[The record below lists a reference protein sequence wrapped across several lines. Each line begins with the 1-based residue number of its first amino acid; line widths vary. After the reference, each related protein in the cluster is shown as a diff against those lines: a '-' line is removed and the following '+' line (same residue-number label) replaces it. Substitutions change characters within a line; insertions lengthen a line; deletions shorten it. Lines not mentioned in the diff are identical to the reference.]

1 MKTDNKSLIAVVLIA
16 VLLGGGLFALDSRMT
31 RANNIT
37 INVTVTPDARSYTQ
51 PSTLQSVSAALPS
64 LNDFLSDNP
73 QVAQAAAAT
82 PTTATTVTGWL
93 DPSLG
98 KVVIVDGVSKK
109 IKCEGLEQNADFAG
123 LSESQK
129 MLVKDTCSQL

>member
-1 MKTDNKSLIAVVLIA
+1 MKNDKSWIGLVIVAVMIGA
-16 VLLGGGLFALDSRMT
+16 GLFGLDSRMT

-37 INVTVTPDARSYTQ
+37 INVTVTPDAREYSQ

-64 LNDFLSDNP
+64 LNDFLKSNQP
-73 QVAQAAAAT
+73 VAQAADAPQAA
-82 PTTATTVTGWL
+82 PSTVTGWL

-98 KVVIVDGVSKK
+98 KVVIVDGVSRKF
-109 IKCEGLEQNADFAG
+109 KCEGLEQNADFVG